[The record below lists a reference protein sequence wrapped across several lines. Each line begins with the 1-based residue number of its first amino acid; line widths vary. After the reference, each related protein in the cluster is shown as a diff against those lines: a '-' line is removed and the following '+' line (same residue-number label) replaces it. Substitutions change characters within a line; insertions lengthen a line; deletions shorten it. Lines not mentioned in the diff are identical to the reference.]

1 MSSRHTYSSLIF
13 QSSLWYF
20 PLWHHPIT
28 FSGITYHHFLYS
40 FPVFSLIIAYLTL
53 SLFYLE
59 WWFFTCH
66 WIEDCH
72 ILSPRSPNGQWFRDL
87 SLRSC
92 LVSEDSCYI
101 RIWRGFDHLGMYFHG
116 RSFIIDQSM
125 RKKKIAH
132 SSLYHSPL
140 GMCIDVPV
148 CFIESIC
155 YIEFVWELISKIL
168 SLYIFW
174 LRVWVAHS
182 IFVRETCDLSL
193 VSLDLCSIHH
203 PTYFWCDYFPC
214 FDVGWLSLIFFI
226 SLFPSIFVLLLYFT
240 LPHLIS
246 FFSHPTWCL
255 TVVQHP
261 HFILAYL
268 MCPFLYHCF
277 SRGDP

>member
-101 RIWRGFDHLGMYFHG
+101 RMWRGFDHLGMYFHG

-148 CFIESIC
+148 CFIE
-155 YIEFVWELISKIL
+155 F
-168 SLYIFW
+168 
-174 LRVWVAHS
+174 
-182 IFVRETCDLSL
+182 
-193 VSLDLCSIHH
+193 
-203 PTYFWCDYFPC
+203 
-214 FDVGWLSLIFFI
+214 
-226 SLFPSIFVLLLYFT
+226 
-240 LPHLIS
+240 
-246 FFSHPTWCL
+246 
-255 TVVQHP
+255 
-261 HFILAYL
+261 
-268 MCPFLYHCF
+268 MC
-277 SRGDP
+277 